1 MKISRRSFLTSAGLS
16 IAATAVHADA
26 LKDEHASPSFDFS
39 SSNWKEIRN
48 QFELDR
54 NYIHL
59 ATFFLASHPKPVRDA
74 IEKYRRE
81 IDRNPFLF
89 VEHSLFE
96 SEFENLPLK
105 VKKAAAEYLGA
116 KPEEIA
122 LTTST
127 TVGLALVYNGMK
139 IRKGQELLTT
149 EHDHYSHHESI
160 RWAAEKNGATFR
172 KISLYDSFDSISE
185 DGIVD
190 RIREAIKPETRALG
204 VTWVH
209 SSSGLKLPLGKI
221 AQVVSAANSGRS
233 DADRILMV
241 VDGVHGIGIEDT
253 TVNEL
258 GCDFLVAGTHKWIF
272 GPRGT
277 GLIWGKNS
285 AWSQLAPTI
294 PSFDDFELYSAWMQN
309 RTPQGPTHASW
320 IAPGGFMAYEHQWA
334 TADAFQFHLNI
345 GKKRIADRIHKLNT
359 LCKNGLAEIKR
370 VKLYTPHSTDLSAGI
385 VCFDVDGLQPEEVVK
400 KLLAKKIIA
409 STTPYGKSYARL
421 AAGIMNSEAEVEAA
435 VHAVQQI

>member
-1 MKISRRSFLTSAGLS
+1 
-16 IAATAVHADA
+16 
-26 LKDEHASPSFDFS
+26 
-39 SSNWKEIRN
+39 
-48 QFELDR
+48 
-54 NYIHL
+54 
-59 ATFFLASHPKPVRDA
+59 RDA

-96 SEFENLPLK
+96 AEFENLPLK
-105 VKKAAAEYLGA
+105 VTKAAAEYLGA

-139 IRKGQELLTT
+139 IGKGQEILTT
-149 EHDHYSHHESI
+149 EHDHYSHYESI

-190 RIREAIKPETRALG
+190 RIRKAIKPETRALG

-221 AQVVSAANSGRS
+221 AQVVSTANGGRA

-309 RTPQGPTHASW
+309 RKPQGPTHASW

-334 TADAFQFHLNI
+334 TADAFQFHLKI
-345 GKKRIADRIHKLNT
+345 GKKRIADRIHELNT

-370 VKLYTPHSTDLSAGI
+370 VKLYTPRSTDLSAGI
-385 VCFDVDGLQPEEVVK
+385 VCFDVDGLAPEEVVK

-421 AAGIMNSEAEVEAA
+421 AAGIMNS
-435 VHAVQQI
+435 

>member
-1 MKISRRSFLTSAGLS
+1 MKLSRRNFLTSAGLS
-16 IAATAVHADA
+16 IAATAVHAET
-26 LKDEHASPSFDFS
+26 LTDEKAPPSFDFS
-39 SSNWKEIRN
+39 AANWKEIRN

-96 SEFENLPLK
+96 SGFENLPLK

-139 IRKGQELLTT
+139 IRKGQEILTT

-190 RIREAIKPETRALG
+190 RIRKAIKPETRALG

-221 AQVVSAANSGRS
+221 AQVVSAANNGRA

-285 AWSQLAPTI
+285 AWSQLTPTI
-294 PSFDDFELYSAWMQN
+294 PTFDDMEVYSAWMQN

-320 IAPGGFMAYEHQWA
+320 ITPGGFMAYEHQWA

-345 GKKRIADRIHKLNT
+345 GKKRISDRIHELNT
-359 LCKNGLAEIKR
+359 LCKNGLSEIKR
-370 VKLYTPHSTDLSAGI
+370 VKLHTPRSTELSAGI

-435 VHAVQQI
+435 VRAVQQI